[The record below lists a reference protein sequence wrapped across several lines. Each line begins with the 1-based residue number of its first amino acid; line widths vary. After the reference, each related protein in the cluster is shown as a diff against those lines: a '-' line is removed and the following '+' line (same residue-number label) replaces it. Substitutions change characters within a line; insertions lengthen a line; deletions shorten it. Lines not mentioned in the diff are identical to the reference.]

1 MLLKIDLPS
10 GVYLADAGFGASML
24 DSPLSLETDIEQQT
38 AMGIYRINK
47 SDGLFSLS
55 TKRPAGWRTMYVF
68 DLEPQLPSDY
78 ELGNWYASTSPYVPF
93 RSTMMVQRVSSERRY
108 KLVNRQLTVEARD
121 GQIVSE
127 RMLGDAEELRAVLD
141 ETFNITSPAPIE
153 EVFAIING

>member
-1 MLLKIDLPS
+1 MAT
-10 GVYLADAGFGASML
+10 YR
-24 DSPLSLETDIEQQT
+24 LSQ
-38 AMGIYRINK
+38 

-93 RSTMMVQRVSSERRY
+93 TSTMMVQRVSSDRRY

-121 GQIVSE
+121 GQLVSE
-127 RMLGDAEELRAVLD
+127 RVLGDAEELHAVLD
-141 ETFNITSPAPIE
+141 ETFGITSPAPTE
-153 EVFAIING
+153 DLFAIISG